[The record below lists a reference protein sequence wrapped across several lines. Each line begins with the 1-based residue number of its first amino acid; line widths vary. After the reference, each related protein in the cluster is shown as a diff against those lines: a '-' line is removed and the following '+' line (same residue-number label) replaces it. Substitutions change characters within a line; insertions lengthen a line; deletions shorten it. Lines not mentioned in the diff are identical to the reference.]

1 MKFLLGLK
9 TPEDSYLQHFHNK
22 WNFAKLWRKKS
33 RLGTWNFRRIIIP
46 QKSPTVV
53 VQIFYF
59 CWCLQKNR
67 SARHARE
74 CSQRPFVTPK
84 KQPSKRGKRAV
95 HFWCFCIKMH
105 FLKNRH
111 ATTGN
116 TNSKKLSWLTFF
128 RRDLQKIVF
137 TYKIE
142 RLIESF
148 VTLVWI
154 D

>member
-1 MKFLLGLK
+1 MLANARKDHSSSLK
-9 TPEDSYLQHFHNK
+9 SNPPREVNAQF
-22 WNFAKLWRKKS
+22 
-33 RLGTWNFRRIIIP
+33 
-46 QKSPTVV
+46 
-53 VQIFYF
+53 IFD
-59 CWCLQKNR
+59 
-67 SARHARE
+67 
-74 CSQRPFVTPK
+74 V
-84 KQPSKRGKRAV
+84 
-95 HFWCFCIKMH
+95 FCIKMH